1 MKPQPPY
8 RKILPIEQIGKE
20 LADTMY
26 RMLNAY
32 YGNTTRENFERDLS
46 SKTFVICLFEPVH
59 NNLVGFSTLKEFYH
73 SVDGKEYMIL
83 YSGDTIIEKEYWG
96 SQALVMGF
104 GEHMISMIR
113 RFPDHEIFWFLIS
126 KGIRTYKYLP
136 VFFREY
142 YPHPRVAT
150 PQKHQAIMDSVARKL
165 FADDYKQDR
174 GIIAM
179 ENGQYLK
186 GEFIPQPNL
195 ENEVE
200 AFYYKKNPG
209 HAKGEE
215 LVCLAA
221 LRADNVCDHIKRV
234 LKI

>member
-20 LADTMY
+20 LADIMF

-46 SKTFVICLFEPVH
+46 SKTFVICLFEPMN

-113 RFPDHEIFWFLIS
+113 RFPDHQIFWFLIS
-126 KGIRTYKYLP
+126 KGIRTYRYLP

-142 YPHPRVAT
+142 YPHHRVDT
-150 PQKHQAIMDSVARKL
+150 PQKHQSIMDSVARKL
-165 FADDYKQDR
+165 FADAYVQDR

-195 ENEVE
+195 ANEVE
-200 AFYYKKNPG
+200 AFYYKMNPG
-209 HAKGEE
+209 HAIGEE